1 MASPDLDPVTLEVF
15 HETLVST
22 VAEMRVTVLRTA
34 FSSIIYEGQD
44 FSCALT
50 DAQGRLVALSREDT
64 PLHVGPLNLQVPEAV
79 KKFKGQLN
87 PGDILLANDP
97 FTSGTHLNDVLMMA
111 PFFVDGRVLMI
122 SCIRAHWGDIGGMT
136 PGSISGR
143 STEIFQEGVRIPIVK
158 VYEQGQPNQAMI
170 ELLLANVR
178 QPRDRRGDFF
188 AQLATTRTAEER
200 LTNIVRRFGADR
212 VARGI
217 EQVLTRTENR
227 MRAQIA
233 TLPTDDFGFEDYMDS
248 DGNDPDP
255 VRIRVRVA
263 VGDGDLRVDFTGSSS
278 QRSGPVNASLAV
290 ASTSVFVTLKAL
302 LDPTGHINA
311 GAFRPVS
318 ITAPPGTVV
327 NAIYPAPMGGFTE
340 VYRRVSGAL
349 IGALSRCAPS
359 RIAGDTKGTAN
370 HVYIGFVDNR
380 GVRSIFYEYPAGG
393 TGGFLEHDGSNA
405 VREWDTGD
413 FNSIQSTE
421 LVEHEHPCIVE
432 RCELRC
438 DSAGPG
444 THRGGLGMRRVI
456 RVENALGLF
465 SALSERNVFTPYGVA
480 GGAAAKGNRFYVERE
495 GEILEPSPIP
505 GKATGFALQSGDRV
519 VFLTAGG
526 GGYGDPLQ
534 RDPSLV
540 AEDVAAGL
548 VSHDAAREQYGVVL
562 RLDQSVD
569 VDATD
574 LFRLELK
581 GRRQAFTV
589 RTWTAEAAE
598 VTQSFF
604 LHPAARE
611 RLKICDGALV
621 EVSNGQGAPIRG
633 RLHTSADVPDGALA
647 LAPASLT
654 MLGVA
659 HGDNV
664 RIEKIA
670 PLSLY

>member
-1 MASPDLDPVTLEVF
+1 
-15 HETLVST
+15 
-22 VAEMRVTVLRTA
+22 MR
-34 FSSIIYEGQD
+34 
-44 FSCALT
+44 
-50 DAQGRLVALSREDT
+50 
-64 PLHVGPLNLQVPEAV
+64 
-79 KKFKGQLN
+79 
-87 PGDILLANDP
+87 
-97 FTSGTHLNDVLMMA
+97 
-111 PFFVDGRVLMI
+111 
-122 SCIRAHWGDIGGMT
+122 IR
-136 PGSISGR
+136 
-143 STEIFQEGVRIPIVK
+143 IVK
-158 VYEQGQPNQAMI
+158 VYEKGQPNEALL

-200 LTNIVRRFGADR
+200 LTNIVKRFGAER

-233 TLPTDDFGFEDYMDS
+233 TLPADDFGFEDYMDS

-255 VRIRVRVA
+255 VRIRVRVV
-263 VGDGDLRVDFTGSSS
+263 VGDGDLRVDFTGSSP

-349 IGALSRCAPS
+349 IGAFSRCAPG

-370 HVYIGFVDNR
+370 HVYIGFLGDR

-432 RCELRC
+432 RCELRS

-444 THRGGLGMRRVI
+444 THRGGFGMRRVI
-456 RVENALGLF
+456 RVESAHGLF
-465 SALSERNVFTPYGVA
+465 SVLSERNVFSPYGVA

-505 GKATGFALQSGDRV
+505 GKATGFALRRGDRV

-540 AEDVAAGL
+540 AKDVAAGL
-548 VSHDAAREQYGVVL
+548 VSINDARERYGVAL
-562 RLDQSVD
+562 RHDQCFD
-569 VDATD
+569 VDATE
-574 LFRLELK
+574 LLRLELE
-581 GRRQAFTV
+581 GRRLAFAAHS
-589 RTWTAEAAE
+589 RTPDANE
-598 VTQSFF
+598 VIQSFF
-604 LHPAARE
+604 LHPAACE
-611 RLKICDGALV
+611 RLDIGDGALV
-621 EVSNGQGAPIRG
+621 EVSNGRGAPIRG
-633 RLHTSADVPDGALA
+633 RLHTSVDVSDGALA
-647 LAPASLT
+647 MAPASLT

-659 HGDNV
+659 DGDNV

-670 PLSLY
+670 PLSTQ